1 MQSTTVGPIPAIL
14 IYAVSRG
21 LSQPAVALSIAR
33 TTAVVPWM
41 GPPLWGLW
49 WGFAVRAYSP
59 NAENAQAQATE
70 DFTQWKL
77 KIWPHVS

>member
-33 TTAVVPWM
+33 TTTVVP
-41 GPPLWGLW
+41 
-49 WGFAVRAYSP
+49 
-59 NAENAQAQATE
+59 
-70 DFTQWKL
+70 
-77 KIWPHVS
+77 